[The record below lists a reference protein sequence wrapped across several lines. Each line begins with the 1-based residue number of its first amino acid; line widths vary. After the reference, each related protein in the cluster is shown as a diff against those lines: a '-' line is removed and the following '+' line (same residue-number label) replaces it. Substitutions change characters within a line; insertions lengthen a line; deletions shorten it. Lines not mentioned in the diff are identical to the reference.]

1 MIWGWYRNP
10 WWSSW
15 SPWRRN
21 QLWSSWS
28 PVSSWRRNQLYY
40 KSLSLQTP
48 SWYNLNCYELG
59 LSGSWSKNWSIWR
72 QTLTLDIMHIECIFS
87 MVYLVN
93 VPFDLFHFFWKL
105 LRNGLHQLTWRSPW
119 NEPFVDGKVCH
130 LVLLSSGWCS
140 QKISTPCKNWLTESW
155 KVETEDWLKTMEI
168 EKCVK
173 CGNWRLWNR
182 KQETLG
188 TGNGKQETW
197 NK

>member
-1 MIWGWYRNP
+1 MIWGWCRNP

-72 QTLTLDIMHIECIFS
+72 KTLTLDIMHIECIFS

-140 QKISTPCKNWLTESW
+140 QKISTPCKKLADWKLES
-155 KVETEDWLKTMEI
+155 
-168 EKCVK
+168 
-173 CGNWRLWNR
+173 GNWRLIENYGNWEMCQMWKLETLKPETGNFGNR
-182 KQETLG
+182 KR
-188 TGNGKQETW
+188 
-197 NK
+197 